1 MFCSFISR
9 NRCFERHNFRVY
21 LSKVDANDS
30 KEMAPNENQVLK
42 NNPDKKSLKE
52 LSFSV
57 LGDDGVKRNIP
68 ALDKHW
74 APRSIFSHYTGLVVS
89 GGHFKQGAALD
100 EWKHEAE
107 TFKNDM
113 EFLLSLSQHEFWS
126 YLIYQQS
133 ALSAIV
139 SFLQKATP
147 FYISVFTQLPPSEIQ
162 DQYEEILNLILRI
175 ICRILSPK
183 ESNESWIRKEDLKNL
198 IYENY
203 LVSIPMLFDLLV
215 AVGNATRE
223 NTELLKRIFDN
234 LLLLQPNYKKDLQH
248 ALSYFRVAFRS
259 IHTQTENEG
268 FEGAGGGLPDESCDT
283 PFDDVV
289 LYTLDCAFTL
299 SVLLDVCPAAKA
311 ICCEIKLPQAIANF
325 YDNTVPFLYKNI
337 YVINEQSKSL
347 LWINHARL
355 QFLKAFRSI
364 AYSYVETVLAKP
376 EAGLLASEDFIG
388 LMTECL
394 SEQTFVVDY
403 ERHYPLSFDV
413 EILKQACPD
422 LDGFKTDFVV
432 DGYRRECASAVVDHI
447 NNNDLKQEIYNES
460 PSPPP
465 VTKPVEVAN
474 QKTNSKSNAK
484 DAPPATRDLELEVT
498 VVLDCLPHLGTGF
511 VRRVLSRYNN
521 AEEAISA
528 VLENNLPPDLASADQ
543 TEVYIPPDPQDA
555 VYRETGVKHFNVF
568 DGDKYDI
575 MTQDKPQCIIKK
587 GKGMPNA
594 PKNVAQLLD
603 DKRDLAAIR
612 HRYQEYSLVTEGG
625 DDDDDNQD
633 KEYNDEYDDSY
644 EAILESETRV
654 VKSKDLKSVLANVVD
669 ESEDD
674 ESDEEEEDSSH
685 GKENRKTTNFC
696 ENPEDI
702 RARYEARR
710 QAKWSKKG
718 IPPPVVQN
726 RDVVGK
732 QKGQGQEKDVL
743 RNRQKKEANK
753 SSRANHNRKAGAA
766 FKRSK
771 GML

>member
-1 MFCSFISR
+1 MT
-9 NRCFERHNFRVY
+9 
-21 LSKVDANDS
+21 
-30 KEMAPNENQVLK
+30 PNENKVVK
-42 NNPDKKSLKE
+42 TNPDKKSLKE
-52 LSFSV
+52 LTFSV
-57 LGDDGVKRNIP
+57 VGDDGVKLNIT
-68 ALDKHW
+68 ALDKYW
-74 APRSIFSHYTGLVVS
+74 APRSIFSNYTGLVVS
-89 GGHFKQGAALD
+89 GGHFKEGAALD

-107 TFKNDM
+107 TFKIDM

-126 YLIYQQS
+126 YLLYQQS
-133 ALSAIV
+133 ALGAIV

-147 FYISVFTQLPPSEIQ
+147 FYINVFTELPATEVQ
-162 DQYEEILNLILRI
+162 ELYEYILNLILRI
-175 ICRILSPK
+175 ICRVLSPK
-183 ESNESWIRKEDLKNL
+183 ESNESWIKKEDLKML

-215 AVGNATRE
+215 AVGNGTQE
-223 NTELLKRIFDN
+223 NIDLLKKIFDT

-248 ALSYFRVAFRS
+248 ALTYFRVAFRS

-268 FEGAGGGLPDESCDT
+268 FEGAGGGLPDESCET

-289 LYTLDCAFTL
+289 LYALDCAFTL
-299 SVLLDVCPAAKA
+299 SVLLDVCPVAKE
-311 ICCEIKLPQAIANF
+311 ICLEIKLPQAIANF
-325 YDNTVPFLYKNI
+325 YDNTLPFLYKNI
-337 YVINEQSKSL
+337 YVINEQAKSL
-347 LWINHARL
+347 LWINHARIQL
-355 QFLKAFRSI
+355 LKSFRNI
-364 AYSYVETVLAKP
+364 AYSHVERVLAKP
-376 EAGLLASEDFIG
+376 EAGLLASEEFIG

-403 ERHYPLSFDV
+403 ERHYPMSMDMD
-413 EILKQACPD
+413 ILKQACPD
-422 LDGFKTDFVV
+422 LDSFKADFVV
-432 DGYRRECASAVVDHI
+432 DGYRRECASAAVDHI

-460 PSPPP
+460 PSPTLP
-465 VTKPVEVAN
+465 TPVETTNNTPNENSNPTEASAAN
-474 QKTNSKSNAK
+474 
-484 DAPPATRDLELEVT
+484 RDLELEVT

-511 VRRVLSRYNN
+511 VRRILSRYNN

-528 VLENNLPPDLASADQ
+528 VLENNLPPDLAEADQ

-555 VYRETGVKHFNVF
+555 LYKETGVKHFNVF

-575 MTQDKPQCIIKK
+575 MTQDNPQCIIKQ

-594 PKNVAQLLD
+594 PKNAAQLLD

-625 DDDDDNQD
+625 GDDETEDQ
-633 KEYNDEYDDSY
+633 EYNDEYDDSY
-644 EAILESETRV
+644 EALLESETRV
-654 VKSKDLKSVLANVVD
+654 VKSKDMKQVLANVAD

-674 ESDEEEEDSSH
+674 ENESDEEDTSQ
-685 GKENRKTTNFC
+685 KENRKNMNFC
-696 ENPEDI
+696 ENPEDV

-710 QAKWSKKG
+710 QAKWYKKG
-718 IPPPVVQN
+718 VPTPTPQN
-726 RDVVGK
+726 FDVVGK

>member
-1 MFCSFISR
+1 MTP
-9 NRCFERHNFRVY
+9 NE
-21 LSKVDANDS
+21 SKVIKD
-30 KEMAPNENQVLK
+30 
-42 NNPDKKSLKE
+42 NPDKKSLKE
-52 LSFSV
+52 LTFSV
-57 LGDDGVKRNIP
+57 IGDDGVRRNIP

-74 APRSIFSHYTGLVVS
+74 APRSIFSSYTGLVVS
-89 GGHFKQGAALD
+89 GGHFKEGAALE

-126 YLIYQQS
+126 YLLYQQS
-133 ALSAIV
+133 ALAAIV

-147 FYISVFTQLPPSEIQ
+147 FYINVFTELPAAEIQ
-162 DQYEEILNLILRI
+162 ELYECILNLILRI

-183 ESNESWIRKEDLKNL
+183 ESNESWLKKDELKML

-223 NTELLKRIFDN
+223 NSELLKKIFDN

-248 ALSYFRVAFRS
+248 ALTYFRVAFRS

-268 FEGAGGGLPDESCDT
+268 FEGAGGGLPDESCET

-299 SVLLDVCPAAKA
+299 SVLLDVCPAAKQ
-311 ICCEIKLPQAIANF
+311 ICSEIKLAQVIANF
-325 YDNTVPFLYKNI
+325 YDNTLPFLYKNI

-347 LWINHARL
+347 LWINHARF
-355 QFLKAFRSI
+355 QFLKAFRCI
-364 AYSYVETVLAKP
+364 AYSHVET
-376 EAGLLASEDFIG
+376 GLMAAEEFIG

-413 EILKQACPD
+413 DILKQACPD
-422 LDGFKTDFVV
+422 VDSFKADFVV
-432 DGYRRECASAVVDHI
+432 DGYRRECASAAVDNI
-447 NNNDLKQEIYNES
+447 NNNNIKEEIYNES
-460 PSPPP
+460 PSPTLPNSS
-465 VTKPVEVAN
+465 EEAAN
-474 QKTNSKSNAK
+474 NLTPKDNGNSNETSATN
-484 DAPPATRDLELEVT
+484 RDLELEVT

-528 VLENNLPPDLASADQ
+528 VLENNLPPDLAEADQ
-543 TEVYIPPDPQDA
+543 TEVYIPPDPQDKI
-555 VYRETGVKHFNVF
+555 YKDTGVKHFNIF

-575 MTQDKPQCIIKK
+575 MTQDNPQCIIKK
-587 GKGMPNA
+587 GKGMPNV
-594 PKNVAQLLD
+594 PKDAAQLLD

-612 HRYQEYSLVTEGG
+612 HKYQEYSLVTEG
-625 DDDDDNQD
+625 DDEAGEND
-633 KEYNDEYDDSY
+633 EYNDEYDDSY
-644 EAILESETRV
+644 EALLESETRV
-654 VKSKDLKSVLANVVD
+654 VKSKDMKQVLANVAD

-674 ESDEEEEDSSH
+674 ENESEEEDTSQ
-685 GKENRKTTNFC
+685 KENRKNMNFC

-718 IPPPVVQN
+718 QAPPAPQN
-726 RDVVGK
+726 FDVVGK